1 VRLQQMDTASLPDRL
16 ADAPDW
22 ARIETVCLDMDGTLL
37 DLRFDNYFWFEV
49 VPQRYGALHGIPPAT
64 ALERLLPR
72 IDAWRGTLE
81 WYCVD
86 HWTEELGLDIEA
98 LKVEMREHIRFL
110 PGAEQFLDRLGGL
123 GKRRLLT
130 TNAHPKSLAV
140 KHGQTGIG
148 RHFDVLVSSHL
159 IGAPKESADFWARLA
174 SRHEIEPATTL
185 FVDDSPSVLSAA
197 RDAGVRWIYQVL
209 QPDSTQPPRTPVPGI
224 PGVRHLS
231 EL

>member
-1 VRLQQMDTASLPDRL
+1 MDVAINVSDRPTG
-16 ADAPDW
+16 APDW

-37 DLRFDNYFWFEV
+37 DLRFDNYFWVEV
-49 VPQRYGALHGIPPAT
+49 VPQRYGALHGIPAET
-64 ALERLLPR
+64 ALALLLPR

-110 PGAEQFLDRLGGL
+110 PGAEQFLDRLHGL

-130 TNAHPKSLAV
+130 TNAHPKALAV

-148 RHFDVLVSSHL
+148 RHFDVVVSSHV

-174 SRHEIEPATTL
+174 SRHEIEPETTL
-185 FVDDSPSVLSAA
+185 FVDDSPSVLCAA
-197 RDAGVRWIYQVL
+197 RDAGVRFIYQVL
-209 QPDSTQPPRTPVPGI
+209 QPDSTQPPRTAVPGI
-224 PGVRHLS
+224 PGVRDLS
-231 EL
+231 QLG